1 MSPRSPRPVPPLP
14 GVPERQSSSRS
25 RENTNERDRREHYFL
40 GRYRVVSELGRGGM
54 ASVHLGRLDGPGG
67 FQKWVAIK
75 RIHAHLVENDQFV
88 DMFLDEARMAAGI
101 SHTNVAHVFDLGKD
115 DDTYWLVMEYLH
127 GEPLREIMRRH
138 EDRRSALPTAI
149 AARICADAADG
160 LHAAHELRGKD
171 GQLLGL
177 VHRDINPHN
186 LFVTYD
192 GCTKLVDFGIAKATG
207 RLASTDAG
215 QLKGKIAYMAPE
227 QVQNQ
232 ELNRT
237 TDIYALGIVLWEL
250 TTNQRLFRGDSDLDT
265 LVKVQAGDIPRPS
278 LVLPGYDRELERI
291 VMTALAPRKED
302 RFQTAR
308 ERARALRA
316 FYSRNGALLDQED
329 VAAYLRSAFG
339 ERIARRDAHLTWA
352 SEVTSFIDVVP
363 AGAELPGRR
372 SSAPPL
378 RPSTGGYAAARLT
391 GARGEGASGRSP
403 LPPRPQVALA
413 SRDGRGSDAPEPIA
427 ESDSDDDATLVG
439 LRSSTP
445 VGGMQRAPGV
455 PGPPRAGG
463 GANSPPRAVGG
474 ANGSPGWVPGA
485 NSPPGRAPVA
495 SSDESTMVFP
505 LGPEGSNL
513 RSSDRLLRAATAD
526 HDGGV
531 GRRDDP
537 RVRSSTFERQKP
549 AGFDGSSGQQGD
561 LGQVRPR
568 SFAVATGPS
577 SDHLAMLPPTEA
589 RTAAQRRAMVAVIVL
604 VVIGLLGV
612 LALAATLLPRLEN
625 P

>member
-1 MSPRSPRPVPPLP
+1 M
-14 GVPERQSSSRS
+14 PERQSSSRS
-25 RENTNERDRREHYFL
+25 RANERERERREHYFL

-67 FQKWVAIK
+67 FQKWVAVK

-101 SHTNVAHVFDLGKD
+101 SHNNVAHVFDLGKD

-138 EDRRSALPTAI
+138 EDHRSPMPTAI

-160 LHAAHELRGKD
+160 LHAAHELRGK
-171 GQLLGL
+171 GGELLGL

-207 RLASTDAG
+207 RLATTDAG

-265 LVKVQAGDIPRPS
+265 LVKVQAGEIPRPS
-278 LVLPGYDRELERI
+278 SVVRGYPKDLERI
-291 VMTALAPRKED
+291 VLRALASHKED

-308 ERARALRA
+308 ELGRALRA
-316 FYSRNGALLDQED
+316 FYSKDGALVDQED
-329 VAAYLRSAFG
+329 VAAYLKDAFG

-363 AGAELPGRR
+363 PGAELPGRR

-378 RPSTGGYAAARLT
+378 RPAASGGSSTPRPAPPGV
-391 GARGEGASGRSP
+391 RGEGPPLRSSM
-403 LPPRPQVALA
+403 PPRPQA
-413 SRDGRGSDAPEPIA
+413 APAPREEQGPRSEP
-427 ESDSDDDATLVG
+427 DDDATLVAM
-439 LRSSTP
+439 RPSAP
-445 VGGMQRAPGV
+445 DRA
-455 PGPPRAGG
+455 
-463 GANSPPRAVGG
+463 
-474 ANGSPGWVPGA
+474 
-485 NSPPGRAPVA
+485 APMSA
-495 SSDESTMVFP
+495 DESTVVFP
-505 LGPEGSNL
+505 LGPEEPSR
-513 RSSDRLLRAATAD
+513 RSSDRLSRPSGGAD
-526 HDGGV
+526 AGPA
-531 GRRDDP
+531 RRSDP
-537 RVRSSTFERQKP
+537 RLQSSGHGRLQAPGHEPLQTS
-549 AGFDGSSGQQGD
+549 GHDGSSAWQND
-561 LGQVRPR
+561 VGQVRPR
-568 SFAVATGPS
+568 SFAVEGPPS
-577 SDHLAMLPPTEA
+577 SVGLVPSTQA
-589 RTAAQRRAMVAVIVL
+589 RTDARRRALVAVVVL
-604 VVIGLLGV
+604 AAIGLLGV
-612 LALAATLLPRLEN
+612 LALFAALLPRLEMF
-625 P
+625 